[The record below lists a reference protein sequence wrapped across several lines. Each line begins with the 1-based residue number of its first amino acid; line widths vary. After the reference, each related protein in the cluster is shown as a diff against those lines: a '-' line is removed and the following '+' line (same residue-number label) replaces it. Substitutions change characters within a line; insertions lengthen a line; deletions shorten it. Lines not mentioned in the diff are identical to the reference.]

1 MAGRTYS
8 SPWPAPNRPAL
19 DLGDGRPGN
28 GCGDHAVIRCLYLPY
43 DGHLDLL
50 GTTKGRFP
58 VKASPPRRV
67 MRNPL
72 VLRAPA
78 CRWERRR
85 GRCRSVLTLPNRR
98 YVWRTMSDPGHV
110 REAGRAAGSAATV
123 DLYWIP
129 LGAGAHVVRIS
140 GKLFEAVL
148 ALVERRS
155 RLDLYHSALVISSP
169 EDCFVIEQAPVP
181 DRYGERRGVVAQ
193 GPVGMRWLGR
203 FEFSA
208 TRSGAGETGRS
219 PTSARR
225 SGARS
230 G

>member
-85 GRCRSVLTLPNRR
+85 GRCKSVLTLPNRR
-98 YVWRTMSDPGHV
+98 YVWRTMSDPGQV
-110 REAGRAAGSAATV
+110 REPGHAAGSAAAV
-123 DLYWIP
+123 DLYWIVGSRRARRADQRQA
-129 LGAGAHVVRIS
+129 L
-140 GKLFEAVL
+140 EADRPSLNGVL
-148 ALVERRS
+148 ALIS
-155 RLDLYHSALVISSP
+155 TIRLSWSLRQKVFRD
-169 EDCFVIEQAPVP
+169 
-181 DRYGERRGVVAQ
+181 
-193 GPVGMRWLGR
+193 
-203 FEFSA
+203 
-208 TRSGAGETGRS
+208 
-219 PTSARR
+219 
-225 SGARS
+225 
-230 G
+230 